1 MRETLAVFRREFAAY
16 FATPLAYVFNS
27 VNPILAQGAAFG
39 EMTMVD
45 RFEAGDVTKLFRTG
59 DELLIDPELGN
70 VTIVKRAPEHS

>member
-1 MRETLAVFRREFAAY
+1 
-16 FATPLAYVFNS
+16 
-27 VNPILAQGAAFG
+27 
-39 EMTMVD
+39 MVD

>member
-1 MRETLAVFRREFAAY
+1 VDVAAHAETGI
-16 FATPLAYVFNS
+16 TPLAYVFNS